1 MVVHSHP
8 DHIKAIF
15 TAPPDVLHPGEG
27 ARVLEPLVGLNSVV
41 LLDESPH
48 MEQRKLLLP
57 SMHGE
62 KMGRLSGLIEEVAA
76 REIASWPR
84 GSATAL
90 HPRLQ
95 RLTLE
100 IILRAVFGLDE
111 GERLDSL
118 RDRLG
123 AQVAFGDKPVSL
135 IPPPPESW
143 IRAVAERVGPF
154 VSFMRLRERSDELL
168 FELIDERRRD
178 HGSRDDILSMMLDA
192 RHEDGSPMSDEE
204 VRDELMT
211 MLAAGHE
218 TTASTLAWA
227 LALLPRHPEVLAT
240 LREEIDGG
248 DGDDYLTATIQETQ
262 RHRPVLPNAA
272 PRLVKKPVEVGGRTY
287 EPGVGLVASAYLLHH
302 DPEVYPDPYSFRPE
316 RFLDNPPGTYTWIP
330 FGGGRRRC
338 LGASFANVEMKIVL
352 RALLSACEVEA
363 VGDGP
368 EPPRRRNITVT
379 PGRGTRVV
387 LRDRVRAAAPVAA

>member
-1 MVVHSHP
+1 
-8 DHIKAIF
+8 
-15 TAPPDVLHPGEG
+15 
-27 ARVLEPLVGLNSVV
+27 
-41 LLDESPH
+41 
-48 MEQRKLLLP
+48 
-57 SMHGE
+57 MHGE
-62 KMGRLSGLIEEVAA
+62 KMTRLSGLIEEVTAK
-76 REIASWPR
+76 EIASWPR
-84 GSATAL
+84 GSATEL

-111 GERLDSL
+111 GERLDAL
-118 RDRLG
+118 RERLG
-123 AQVAFGDKPVSL
+123 AQLEFGDNPLSL
-135 IPPPPESW
+135 VPPPPESR

-154 VSFMRLRERSDELL
+154 VSFVRLRERSDQLL

-178 HGSRDDILSMMLDA
+178 HGDRDDILSMMLEA
-192 RHEDGSPMSDEE
+192 QHEDGSPMSDDE

-211 MLAAGHE
+211 MLVAGHE

-227 LALLPRHPEVLAT
+227 LELLPRHPNALAT

-248 DGDDYLTATIQETQ
+248 HGDDYLTATIQETQ

-272 PRLVKKPVEVGGRTY
+272 PRLVKKPVEVGGHTY
-287 EPGVGLVASAYLLHH
+287 EPGVALVASVYLLHH
-302 DPEVYPDPYSFRPE
+302 EPEIYPDPYSFRPE

-352 RALLSACEVEA
+352 RELLSTCEVEA

-379 PGRGTRVV
+379 PGRGTRVA
-387 LRDRVRAAAPVAA
+387 LRDRVRTAVPVAA